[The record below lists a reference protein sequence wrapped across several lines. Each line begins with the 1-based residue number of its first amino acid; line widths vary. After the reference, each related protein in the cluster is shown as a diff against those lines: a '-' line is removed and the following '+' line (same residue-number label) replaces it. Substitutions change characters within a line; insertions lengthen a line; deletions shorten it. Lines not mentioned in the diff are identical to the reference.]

1 MQQSLHDIH
10 DALPVIAVPLA
21 LLALGG
27 IDLGYLGKDRPIT
40 HLRNVIVRRVWDHNG
55 GFVQH
60 TIEELYCLRYC
71 FVASQQIPARLGII
85 VPAVAACEQMFPC

>member
-1 MQQSLHDIH
+1 MSPASVGNNVGSTGNVCMEQACSKYHPASSRASLLETVQQSLHDIH

-27 IDLGYLGKDRPIT
+27 SDLGPL
-40 HLRNVIVRRVWDHNG
+40 
-55 GFVQH
+55 
-60 TIEELYCLRYC
+60 
-71 FVASQQIPARLGII
+71 AQIPARLGII